1 MNWLEWLAKAVY
13 AFNVFVLFYFVALNS
28 IYALLFLVSLTEV
41 FKFVRRTF
49 FSDYRQILQS
59 EMTWPI
65 SILVAAHDE
74 EKTIV
79 ETVRS
84 WRCRKRPW
92 RQAESSGLSTGA
104 RSATAGSWGSSFP
117 MRPYPSFRWS
127 STSGRF

>member
-1 MNWLEWLAKAVY
+1 MIWLEWLAKAVY
-13 AFNVFVLFYFVALNS
+13 AFNVFVLLYFVALNS

-84 WRCRKRPW
+84 LMMVNYSEFEIVVKRRLERPD
-92 RQAESSGLSTGA
+92 AEA
-104 RSATAGSWGSSFP
+104 ADR
-117 MRPYPSFRWS
+117 RV
-127 STSGRF
+127 